1 LLVNRVLVTGASG
14 FIGSHCLEPLLARG
28 YDVHAVASREIPFEL
43 EGVTWHR
50 TDLLDDR
57 ARAALVSSVEPSH
70 LLHLAWFVAPGKV
83 IDAVINLD
91 WTRASLGL
99 YKEFVACG
107 GRRMVTAGSSYEY
120 DWRFGYCSED
130 VTPLAPDTVY
140 GTCKKALGELVSAYA
155 EACSLASAWARIF
168 FLYGPRE
175 HPDRLVSSVVRSL
188 LADAPAKC
196 SHGEQI
202 RDYLYVED
210 VGDALGAILASE
222 VEGPVNVGSGRPIEL
237 RELVAAIGDKLEKP
251 ELIRLGAIPAR
262 ANDAPLVVADVT
274 RLADVVGWAPAY
286 DLDAGLERTIR
297 WWSDALVPAGRDGR

>member
-1 LLVNRVLVTGASG
+1 VKRVLVTGASG
-14 FIGSHCLEPLLARG
+14 FIGSHCLDPLVSRG
-28 YDVHAVASREIPFEL
+28 YEVHAVASRAIPFEL

-57 ARAALVSSVEPSH
+57 ARAGLVSSVAPTD

-83 IDAVINLD
+83 IDAAVNFD

-99 YKEFVACG
+99 YKEFVECG
-107 GRRMVTAGSSYEY
+107 GQRAVTAGSSYEY

-130 VTPLAPDTVY
+130 VTPLGPDTTY
-140 GTCKKALGELVSAYA
+140 GACKKALGELVAAY
-155 EACSLASAWARIF
+155 SDVSGLASAWARIF

-188 LADAPAKC
+188 LADAPALC

-202 RDYLYVED
+202 RDYLYVAD
-210 VGDALGAILASE
+210 VAEALAVLLDSD
-222 VEGPVNVGSGRPIEL
+222 VEGAVNVGSGRPIAL
-237 RELVAAIGDKLEKP
+237 KELVAAIGDKLGKP

-286 DLDAGLERTIR
+286 DVETGLEATID
-297 WWSDALVPAGRDGR
+297 WWSQAAVPAGADAR

>member
-1 LLVNRVLVTGASG
+1 MSRVLVTGASG

-28 YDVHAVASREIPFEL
+28 YDVHAVASREIPFKL

-50 TDLLDDR
+50 ADLLDDR
-57 ARAALVSSVEPSH
+57 ERAAVVSRVEPTH

-83 IDAVINLD
+83 IDAVVNLD

-99 YKEFVACG
+99 YKEFVTCG
-107 GRRMVTAGSSYEY
+107 GQRVVTAGSSYEY

-140 GTCKKALGELVSAYA
+140 GACKKALGDLVSAYA
-155 EACSLASAWARIF
+155 GACEVASAWARIF

-188 LADAPAKC
+188 LTDAPAMC

-210 VGDALGAILASE
+210 VGDALASLLDSE
-222 VEGPVNVGSGRPIEL
+222 VVGAVNVGSGRPIAL
-237 RELVAAIGDKLEKP
+237 KELVAAIGDKLGKP

-262 ANDAPLVVADVT
+262 ANDAPLVLADVT

-286 DLDAGLERTIR
+286 DIDAGLERTIH
-297 WWSDALVPAGRDGR
+297 WWSDALASAGRVDR